1 MASIKDN
8 MEQLEELFRQDGGGC
23 LLVGYETGMDKP
35 HAAISYQLYPVN
47 PDQDGMT
54 YQFLSLLHVGMETAR
69 ISAFVPD
76 TRLEIY
82 RFPRM
87 SDVPS
92 ISRDIPVKEYITGK
106 LLPHI
111 QRCGLEP
118 VVSVNLRDVVFMR
131 SVLKRSMEPGGR
143 LRLTAAEIDR
153 LVDFRRQQDEK
164 ARLYGYEP
172 AYRLP
177 LHIVETSRGIL
188 VFSDGPAGRKG
199 LEEFYRHLADNYWW
213 IHSEPGPV
221 KQYDMHSV
229 PASLAPLI
237 DAPCRKDPD
246 TGRSVYEFTNSPVRA
261 DLPDERK
268 LEPVFFTD
276 MTPSAE
282 GYRNLTEFSG
292 CGMSGCNADIY
303 RLLSLTRHFDRQLI
317 LDPAFSYRHQFRE
330 FVERMDSFLRGNPGG
345 DDMGKILDDMHGK
358 AGRILKTDFDVRGH
372 RTLERLLNDRS
383 VPFLIG
389 EHEADDTLR
398 RALLEGRWIYFPG
411 LSAKMPGLRY
421 IHADKT
427 CDRVMAYKNPPGLKP
442 VYQIKDGKIVPY
454 ESEAVKTDKA
464 RAKRNGKRNGNNL
477 KL

>member
-1 MASIKDN
+1 MASPKDN
-8 MEQLEELFRQDGGGC
+8 MEQLEELFRQDGRGC
-23 LLVGYETGMDKP
+23 LLIGYETGMDKP

-47 PDQDGMT
+47 PEQDGMT
-54 YQFLSLLHVGMETAR
+54 YQFLGLLHVGVETAR

-92 ISRDIPVKEYITGK
+92 ISRDIPVREYITDK

-111 QRCGLEP
+111 RRYGLEP
-118 VVSVNLRDVVFMR
+118 VVSVNLRDAVFMR
-131 SVLKRSMEPGGR
+131 SALKRPMEPGGR

-153 LVDFRRQQDEK
+153 LMDFRLLQDEK
-164 ARLYGYEP
+164 ARLYGYDP
-172 AYRLP
+172 AYKLP

-188 VFSDGPAGRKG
+188 VFSDGPAGQKG
-199 LEEFYRHLADNYWW
+199 LEEFYQHLADNYWW

-237 DAPCRKDPD
+237 DASCRKDPD
-246 TGRSVYEFTNSPVRA
+246 TGRYVYEFTDSPVRA

-268 LEPVFFTD
+268 LEPVLFTD

-292 CGMSGCNADIY
+292 CGMNRCNADIY

-330 FVERMDSFLRGNPGG
+330 FVERMDSFLRGNPGD

-372 RTLERLLNDRS
+372 RTLERLLNDCS

-389 EHEADDTLR
+389 DHEADDTLR
-398 RALLEGRWIYFPG
+398 RALLEGKWIYFPG

-442 VYQIKDGKIVPY
+442 VYQVKDGKIVPY
-454 ESEAVKTDKA
+454 EAKAVKTDKS
-464 RAKRNGKRNGNNL
+464 RAKRNSKRNNL